1 MPQMF
6 ILWIQVIIRCCDYIT
21 PMESFPQAE
30 FASPD
35 TAASLG
41 NSAFEQSWLDLLWSD
56 VLGDK
61 RWRAQEKGILRMEEI
76 TQTALSD
83 GWERCC
89 NSRSHWG
96 FIAHKLRSEC
106 NQGSLQSCL
115 KESCSS
121 AGKDTAQWA
130 QPTGSLHNNN
140 NVCLQCVT
148 PRIHHRCFAL
158 P

>member
-21 PMESFPQAE
+21 PIESFPQAE
-30 FASPD
+30 FASSD

-96 FIAHKLRSEC
+96 FITHKLRSEC
-106 NQGSLQSCL
+106 NQGSLQQLPQGELQFCWQRHSPVSPGLQPPC
-115 KESCSS
+115 
-121 AGKDTAQWA
+121 TAI
-130 QPTGSLHNNN
+130 TMCVC
-140 NVCLQCVT
+140 NV
-148 PRIHHRCFAL
+148 
-158 P
+158 